1 MEASNSMAKYTLTQA
16 FVEKAT
22 CPADKKKINYCD
34 TKTTGLLLKV
44 FPSGKKVF
52 YLRCY
57 NLRKKLMEIKL
68 APTNVLKLTQ
78 ARDLAQKNL
87 AEIAMGNNPFEA
99 KKALKDVLAFAEFVD
114 ESYMPFIKGYK
125 KSWTTDVSLLKN
137 HLLPAL
143 GKMHLDEITKGDM
156 VKLFSHH
163 RSSHMP
169 GSTNRIIILSRYIFN
184 NAIKWETAGITKNPT
199 KGIDLY
205 TENNKME
212 RYLTETEAYKLFEVL
227 EKSQAPMLKYIVGML
242 LLTGARKNEVLN
254 SKWPDFDIERKKW
267 TIEFN
272 KSGKT
277 RYVPLSDGALQL
289 LESLPRIK
297 GCEYPF
303 ANPATQKPFVGIF
316 YAWDTARKKAGMPEL
331 RIHDLRHSFASFLIN
346 AGESLYTVQKI
357 LGHTQVKTTQRYSH
371 LSQES
376 LLHAAN
382 VVPISMVRKTSMMM
396 IPETPVEEHLLLSE
410 Q

>member
-1 MEASNSMAKYTLTQA
+1 MPKATLTQT
-16 FVEKAT
+16 FIDKT
-22 CPADKKKINYCD
+22 ICPVGKTKVDYYDSKI
-34 TKTTGLLLKV
+34 TGLILKIL
-44 FPSGKKVF
+44 PSGRKTY
-52 YLRCY
+52 YLRFR
-57 NLRKKLMEIKL
+57 NERGQPEEHKIANAE
-68 APTNVLKLTQ
+68 VLKLTQ
-78 ARDLAQKNL
+78 AREFAQKHL

-99 KKALKDVLAFAEFVD
+99 KKGLKDVPIFAEFVE
-114 ESYMPFIKGYK
+114 ESYMPHIKGYK

-212 RYLTETEAYKLFEVL
+212 RYLTETEAYKLFDVL

-254 SKWPDFDIERKKW
+254 SKWSDFDIERKKW

-289 LESLPRIK
+289 IESLPRIK

-303 ANPATQKPFVGIF
+303 ANPDTKKPFVGIF
-316 YAWDTARKKAGMPEL
+316 YAWNTARKKSGMPEL

-382 VVPISMVRKTSMMM
+382 VVPISMVRKTSAVML
-396 IPETPVEEHLLLSE
+396 IPESHVEEHLMLTAKAS
-410 Q
+410 